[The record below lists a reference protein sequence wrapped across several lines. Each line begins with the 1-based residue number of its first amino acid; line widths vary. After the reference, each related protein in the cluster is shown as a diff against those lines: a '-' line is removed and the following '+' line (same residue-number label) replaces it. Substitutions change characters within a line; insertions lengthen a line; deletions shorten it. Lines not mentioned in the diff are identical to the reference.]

1 MTNAADFGPEQ
12 VGEARVAAGS
22 ERDLCEEVE
31 VYVRRQPWRA
41 LSIALAI
48 GFVIGRFIL

>member
-1 MTNAADFGPEQ
+1 MTNAADFDPEQ
-12 VGEARVAAGS
+12 VGEMREAAGS

-31 VYVRRQPWRA
+31 TYVRRQPWRA
-41 LSIALAI
+41 LSIALAV

>member
-1 MTNAADFGPEQ
+1 MTNAADSDFEQ
-12 VGEARVAAGS
+12 AAADARVVRG

-31 VYVRRQPWRA
+31 TYVVSQPWRA

>member
-1 MTNAADFGPEQ
+1 MTTAADSGSEQ
-12 VGEARVAAGS
+12 VGEAWEAVGT

>member
-1 MTNAADFGPEQ
+1 MTTRNEIDLDHADGVESQ
-12 VGEARVAAGS
+12 ARE

-31 VYVRRQPWRA
+31 AYVVTRPWRA
-41 LSIALAI
+41 LSIALAV